1 MRMVL
6 MGDLHYA
13 YRLKVRGGP
22 LTRLKDQVF
31 QCLMDHFM
39 SVDSNFYISI
49 GDLTNE
55 GTKDELDQVYRWL
68 ETIKERW
75 IHVLGNHDTLT
86 LPKQVFRS
94 QRLLEYVIDTEYA
107 RLIILDTTKERSW
120 YDWGGTLSVDSLQWL
135 QEMIHTTERSR
146 AVFVFAH
153 HPVFQTTARSDKR
166 MQAIDPKLPMREILG
181 KRPGLNVFFSGHN
194 HVHSIIREDHW
205 LHVQTGAV
213 LDTLSYRIIEWDG
226 QHFAI
231 RMVPAGPPILFRDI
245 LRFSRH
251 MRGFSTAG
259 RHRFALGQWS
269 DTFLTLNASAWS
281 KPHTPGTVRDAGA
294 LCASDAY
301 PDMWSEVGV
310 ALE

>member
-22 LTRLKDQVF
+22 LTKLKDQVF
-31 QCLMDHFM
+31 QSLMFHFKRI
-39 SVDSNFYISI
+39 DSDFYISI

-55 GTKDELDQVYRWL
+55 GTIDELNQVYHWL
-68 ETIKERW
+68 EDIKDRL

-86 LPKQVFRS
+86 LPKQTFQS

-135 QEMIHTTERSR
+135 QEMVHTTERGR

-205 LHVQTGAV
+205 FHVQTGAV

-226 QHFAI
+226 QHFSM
-231 RMVPAGPPILFRDI
+231 RMVPAGPPVLFRDI

-251 MRGFSTAG
+251 MRGFSTVG
-259 RHRFALGQWS
+259 RHRLALGQWS
-269 DTFLTLNASAWS
+269 DTCLTVNAYAWS
-281 KPHTPGTVRDAGA
+281 KSHPSEVVRGKDAVYVH
-294 LCASDAY
+294 DAY
-301 PDMWSEVGV
+301 PEAWSDVGV